1 MRRIVTGLAVL
12 GLTLAGCGTEADGDD
27 AKTKQPSSSSS
38 SPAAGGTA
46 GPTWA
51 YDEILD
57 DESKL
62 SDVIATAD
70 DDVWAAGTVNA
81 TDSANPSPGDGF
93 LLHHDGTRW
102 QRQPMPVAL
111 GSTVHEAR
119 FDSLGADGFLLTASL
134 PTLAGPRTVRWDGT
148 RWTVLPELPGDGG
161 RLVDMKAFAA
171 DDVWVL
177 SGESRIHHWDGTRWS
192 TSTLPA
198 TVVSLDGVA
207 ADDLWAVGHRE
218 TGDGTGGSDSGDGSD
233 SSDGGEFT
241 QPAAVH
247 WDGSSWQ
254 LTETPAYRFPEP
266 VPPEPSASID
276 DVLALAAD
284 DVRAYGTHSFNHG
297 EVENEPQ
304 EEPVRLRWDGSG
316 WAKAPDAEGDCAG
329 RVPMAVDGTRGL
341 FLDGNRYVDT
351 GGACTK
357 IKRPRL
363 PSEGGVRP
371 TSRQS
376 LWLSA
381 VEVVPGTDRV
391 LGVGH
396 VQVNQSGNPMSKSVI
411 VSLKR

>member
-1 MRRIVTGLAVL
+1 MRRIVTGLTVL
-12 GLTLAGCGTEADGDD
+12 GLALTGCGTEADGDD
-27 AKTKQPSSSSS
+27 GKSKAAPSSSTS
-38 SPAAGGTA
+38 AAGGTS
-46 GPTWA
+46 GPSWT

-70 DDVWAAGTVNA
+70 DDIWVAGAVTN
-81 TDSANPSPGDGF
+81 SANPSRDDGY
-93 LLHHDGTRW
+93 LLRYDGTRW
-102 QRQPMPVAL
+102 QRQPMPAAL
-111 GSTVHEAR
+111 GSAVHEAR
-119 FDSLGADGFLLTASL
+119 FDSLGPDGFLLTASL

-148 RWTVLPELPGDGG
+148 RWTALPELPGGG

-171 DDVWVL
+171 DDVWAL
-177 SGESRIHHWDGTRWS
+177 SGDSQIHHWDGTRWS

-207 ADDLWAVGHRE
+207 ADDLWAVGHRD
-218 TGDGTGGSDSGDGSD
+218 TGDG
-233 SSDGGEFT
+233 SDGGEFT

-266 VPPEPSASID
+266 VPPEPGASID

-284 DVRAYGTHSFNHG
+284 DVRAYGMHSFNHG
-297 EVENEPQ
+297 EVEDEPQ
-304 EEPVRLRWDGSG
+304 EEAVRLRWDGSD
-316 WAKAPDAEGDCAG
+316 WAKTPDAAGDCAG

-341 FLDGNRYVDT
+341 FLDGNRYVGTD
-351 GGACTK
+351 GACTK
-357 IKRPRL
+357 ITRPRL
-363 PSEGGVRP
+363 PSEGGVRAG
-371 TSRQS
+371 SRQS

-381 VEVVPGTDRV
+381 VEVVPGTGRV

>member
-12 GLTLAGCGTEADGDD
+12 GLALAGCGTEADGGNDGD
-27 AKTKQPSSSSS
+27 GKAKPPSSS
-38 SPAAGGTA
+38 SPAAGGTS
-46 GPTWA
+46 GLTWS

-57 DESKL
+57 AESDEQDENKL

-70 DDVWAAGTVNA
+70 DDVWVAGTVTA
-81 TDSANPSPGDGF
+81 TDSENPSPDDGF
-93 LLHHDGTRW
+93 LLRYDGTRW
-102 QRQPMPVAL
+102 QRQPMPAAL

-119 FDSLGADGFLLTASL
+119 FDSLGADGFLLTASQ

-148 RWTVLPELPGDGG
+148 RWTALPELPGDGG

-171 DDVWVL
+171 DDVWAL

-207 ADDLWAVGHRE
+207 TDDLWAVGHR
-218 TGDGTGGSDSGDGSD
+218 DTGGSG
-233 SSDGGEFT
+233 DGGEFT

-276 DVLALAAD
+276 HVLAFAAD
-284 DVRAYGTHSFNHG
+284 DVRAYGMHDFNHG
-297 EVENEPQ
+297 EVEDEPQ
-304 EEPVRLRWDGSG
+304 EEAVRLRWDGAD
-316 WAKAPDAEGDCAG
+316 WAKAPDAAGDCAG

-341 FLDGNRYVDT
+341 FLDGNRYVGTD
-351 GGACTK
+351 GACTK

-411 VSLKR
+411 VSLNVTP

>member
-1 MRRIVTGLAVL
+1 MRRIVTGLTVL
-12 GLTLAGCGTEADGDD
+12 GLALTGCGTGADDGK
-27 AKTKQPSSSSS
+27 AKPPSSSSS
-38 SPAAGGTA
+38 TA
-46 GPTWA
+46 GETPELTWA

-57 DESKL
+57 DGSKL

-70 DDVWAAGTVNA
+70 DDVWVVGTVTNSA
-81 TDSANPSPGDGF
+81 DSSGDDGF
-93 LLHHDGTRW
+93 LLHYDGTRW
-102 QRQPMPVAL
+102 QRQPMPAGL
-111 GSTVHEAR
+111 GTSVHVAR
-119 FDSLGADGFLLTASL
+119 FDTLGSDGFLLTASQ
-134 PTLAGPRTVRWDGT
+134 PNEQGPRTVRWDGT
-148 RWTVLPELPGDGG
+148 RWTALPELPGGGG

-171 DDVWVL
+171 VDIWTL
-177 SGESRIHHWDGTRWS
+177 SGESQIHHWDGTRWS

-207 ADDLWAVGHRE
+207 ADDLWAVGYRE
-218 TGDGTGGSDSGDGSD
+218 TGDGSDG
-233 SSDGGEFT
+233 SDGGEFT
-241 QPAAVH
+241 RPAAVH

-266 VPPEPSASID
+266 VPPEPGASID

-297 EVENEPQ
+297 EVEDEPQ
-304 EEPVRLRWDGSG
+304 EEAVRLRWDGSG
-316 WAKAPDAEGDCAG
+316 WAKAPDAAGDCAG
-329 RVPMAVDGTRGL
+329 RDPMAVDGTRGL
-341 FLDGNRYVDT
+341 FLDGNRYVGTD
-351 GGACTK
+351 GACTK

-363 PSEGGVRP
+363 PSEGGVRA

-396 VQVNQSGNPMSKSVI
+396 VQVNQSGDPTSRSVI
-411 VSLKR
+411 VSLRR